1 MKRGTFTMNS
11 HDGKTKLHGVTW
23 EPEGEVRAVVQIV
36 HGMIEYIERYDGFA
50 SYLAERGYFVIGHD
64 HLGHGESAASQDDWG
79 FFEEENG
86 NRVLLEDIHQVRRR
100 AQERYPDAPYI
111 LLGHSMGSF
120 LVRQY
125 LCIKGE
131 GICEAVILGTG
142 NMPAS
147 LLRFGMF
154 VTSTMAAVTG
164 WRFRS
169 RLVKLMVFGSYN
181 KGIVPHRTAFDW
193 ISRDEAVVDTYR
205 SEPKTSFDFTMN
217 GYYNLFYS
225 MLWLK
230 KEEHLRR
237 MRKDLPVLFA
247 SGTADPVGSY
257 GKGVEAAAESFRAHG
272 VTHVDVKLYPADRHE
287 ILNELDRQQVYEDLW
302 RWMEENRIP

>member
-1 MKRGTFTMNS
+1 MNS

-23 EPEGEVRAVVQIV
+23 EPEGKVRAVVQIV

-64 HLGHGESAASQDDWG
+64 HLGHGDSAASQDDWG

-205 SEPKTSFDFTMN
+205 SEPKTSFDFTLN

>member
-1 MKRGTFTMNS
+1 MTR
-11 HDGKTKLHGVTW
+11 GKTFIVSGPSGVGKSTVLKALM
-23 EPEGEVRAVVQIV
+23 EKRKNLYFSISATTREARPGEIDGV
-36 HGMIEYIERYDGFA
+36 HYHFI
-50 SYLAERGYFVIGHD
+50 SV
-64 HLGHGESAASQDDWG
+64 DD
-79 FFEEENG
+79 
-86 NRVLLEDIHQVRRR
+86 
-100 AQERYPDAPYI
+100 
-111 LLGHSMGSF
+111 
-120 LVRQY
+120 
-125 LCIKGE
+125 
-131 GICEAVILGTG
+131 
-142 NMPAS
+142 
-147 LLRFGMF
+147 
-154 VTSTMAAVTG
+154 
-164 WRFRS
+164 FR
-169 RLVKLMVFGSYN
+169 
-181 KGIVPHRTAFDW
+181 DW

-205 SEPKTSFDFTMN
+205 SEPKTSFDFTLN

>member
-1 MKRGTFTMNS
+1 MNS

-23 EPEGEVRAVVQIV
+23 EPEGEARAVVQIV

-147 LLRFGMF
+147 LLWFGMF

-205 SEPKTSFDFTMN
+205 SEPKTSFDFTLN

-247 SGTADPVGSY
+247 SGTAGPVGSY

>member
-1 MKRGTFTMNS
+1 MNS

-23 EPEGEVRAVVQIV
+23 EPEGKVRAVVQIV

-205 SEPKTSFDFTMN
+205 SEPKTSFDFTLN

>member
-1 MKRGTFTMNS
+1 M
-11 HDGKTKLHGVTW
+11 
-23 EPEGEVRAVVQIV
+23 VQIV

-205 SEPKTSFDFTMN
+205 SEPKTSFDFTLN

-272 VTHVDVKLYPADRHE
+272 VTHVDVKTYPADRHE

>member
-1 MKRGTFTMNS
+1 MNS

-23 EPEGEVRAVVQIV
+23 EPEGEARAVVQIV

-205 SEPKTSFDFTMN
+205 SEPKTSFDFTLN

>member
-1 MKRGTFTMNS
+1 MNS

-23 EPEGEVRAVVQIV
+23 EPEGEARAVVQIV

-142 NMPAS
+142 NMPAA

-205 SEPKTSFDFTMN
+205 SESKTSFDFTLN

>member
-23 EPEGEVRAVVQIV
+23 EPEGEARAVVQIV

-154 VTSTMAAVTG
+154 VTSTMAAV
-164 WRFRS
+164 
-169 RLVKLMVFGSYN
+169 
-181 KGIVPHRTAFDW
+181 
-193 ISRDEAVVDTYR
+193 DTYR
-205 SEPKTSFDFTMN
+205 SEPKTSFDFTLN

>member
-1 MKRGTFTMNS
+1 MNRLS
-11 HDGKTKLHGVTW
+11 REAYPGL
-23 EPEGEVRAVVQIV
+23 AV
-36 HGMIEYIERYDGFA
+36 
-50 SYLAERGYFVIGHD
+50 
-64 HLGHGESAASQDDWG
+64 
-79 FFEEENG
+79 
-86 NRVLLEDIHQVRRR
+86 
-100 AQERYPDAPYI
+100 I

-120 LVRQY
+120 LVPQY

-205 SEPKTSFDFTMN
+205 SEPKTSFDFTLN

-237 MRKDLPVLFA
+237 MRKELPVLFA

-302 RWMEENRIP
+302 RRMEENRIP

>member
-23 EPEGEVRAVVQIV
+23 EPEGEARAVVQIV

-147 LLRFGMF
+147 LLR
-154 VTSTMAAVTG
+154 
-164 WRFRS
+164 
-169 RLVKLMVFGSYN
+169 
-181 KGIVPHRTAFDW
+181 
-193 ISRDEAVVDTYR
+193 
-205 SEPKTSFDFTMN
+205 
-217 GYYNLFYS
+217 
-225 MLWLK
+225 
-230 KEEHLRR
+230 
-237 MRKDLPVLFA
+237 
-247 SGTADPVGSY
+247 
-257 GKGVEAAAESFRAHG
+257 
-272 VTHVDVKLYPADRHE
+272 
-287 ILNELDRQQVYEDLW
+287 
-302 RWMEENRIP
+302 